1 MTVGINYIG
10 AQFQLSGCINDSDTF
25 ISLLTEEFNYDV
37 ADIRQLRDDHPQR
50 MPTRKNMMA
59 ALKWLVSGAKEGDH
73 LFFHYSGHG
82 SQQKDNDG
90 DEMDGKDE
98 TLVPCDFQKSGM
110 LSDDELRRIL
120 VRDLPKGVRLTAILD
135 CCHSGTA
142 LDLPYKV
149 ICREGDLVDI
159 KKKPAHKRQPPAAGD
174 VVLLSG
180 CMDTQTSADAGVG
193 LAGNTKAAGAMTTAF
208 KVVISKRPGGSYHTV
223 VEEMRKFLKTQG
235 FTQVPQLSSEHSLN
249 LGHCFMPEAQAA
261 AEPVPVAP
269 SRPPTR
275 KALTI
280 GINYLTLHPGRG
292 RLSGCINDSETMV
305 GILKETFGFHDTE
318 ICRLRD
324 DRANMMPTKANILA
338 SLRWLT
344 TGASAGDELFLHYS
358 GHGGQQQDKDGDEQG
373 GKDDT
378 LIPCDFQSA
387 GQITDD
393 ELHAH
398 IVEPLPKGVKMWVIL
413 DCCHSGTALDLP
425 YKVQVSGDGKSVQ
438 LAKSKYRKGGHAEVV
453 MLSGCKDSQTSADVQ
468 AGSMGVAKAA
478 GAMTTAFR
486 HCITPTIA
494 CDELILRM
502 RDYLRR
508 NSFQQVPQMSSEQYL
523 QMDNTF
529 IGFSGS
535 GGTRDIPAMGMMPAA
550 APTAVM
556 AQASPMMMVA
566 PQPLSPMMQAT
577 TPVGHRQQASL
588 PLTTSMDDVVMDTR
602 INKLEAQIAELRQHT
617 SSPMGM
623 RATSPMRG
631 AQVPNSY
638 GPAPHSPMVY
648 AMPAPVYPT
657 YG

>member
-1 MTVGINYIG
+1 
-10 AQFQLSGCINDSDTF
+10 
-25 ISLLTEEFNYDV
+25 
-37 ADIRQLRDDHPQR
+37 
-50 MPTRKNMMA
+50 
-59 ALKWLVSGAKEGDH
+59 
-73 LFFHYSGHG
+73 
-82 SQQKDNDG
+82 
-90 DEMDGKDE
+90 
-98 TLVPCDFQKSGM
+98 
-110 LSDDELRRIL
+110 
-120 VRDLPKGVRLTAILD
+120 
-135 CCHSGTA
+135 
-142 LDLPYKV
+142 
-149 ICREGDLVDI
+149 
-159 KKKPAHKRQPPAAGD
+159 
-174 VVLLSG
+174 
-180 CMDTQTSADAGVG
+180 
-193 LAGNTKAAGAMTTAF
+193 
-208 KVVISKRPGGSYHTV
+208 
-223 VEEMRKFLKTQG
+223 
-235 FTQVPQLSSEHSLN
+235 
-249 LGHCFMPEAQAA
+249 
-261 AEPVPVAP
+261 
-269 SRPPTR
+269 
-275 KALTI
+275 
-280 GINYLTLHPGRG
+280 
-292 RLSGCINDSETMV
+292 
-305 GILKETFGFHDTE
+305 LKETFGFHDTE